1 MDFKERI
8 YSVLVVSSFKK
19 FNEAFAHT
27 LPEAN
32 YFPVNIVTNAA
43 AAKRAMLE
51 KKYDFVLI
59 NTPLSD
65 DFGMRL
71 AIDISSNERSVV
83 LLIVKADIYSDV
95 HSKVVEYGVMTLA
108 KPASAQSVLQALQW
122 MAAMRE
128 RLRRLEKKAL
138 SVEEKMEEIRIINRA
153 KWILIENLNM
163 TETDAHRYI
172 EKQAMDR
179 CVTRKIIAQ
188 GIINTYK

>member
-1 MDFKERI
+1 MDFKERV

-32 YFPVNIVTNAA
+32 YFPVNIVTNVA
-43 AAKRAMLE
+43 AAKRALLE

-59 NTPLSD
+59 NAPLSD

-95 HSKVVEYGVMTLA
+95 HSKVVDYGVMTLA

-179 CVTRKIIAQ
+179 CVTRKTIAQ